1 MSQEKTT
8 PRKKQGKLYDIKKS
22 TEEGFTLEAAFDFNK
37 TEGYERD
44 KNLDYYY
51 ESYSHFSIHEEMLK
65 DEVRTNAYRRSI
77 VKNKHLFKDKIVLDV
92 GSGTGVLSMFAALS
106 GAKHVYAID
115 MANIVEKSKLIVAEN
130 NLSDKITPIKG
141 KIEEIDLPVDKVDII
156 ISEWMGYFL

>member
-51 ESYSHFSIHEEMLK
+51 ESYS
-65 DEVRTNAYRRSI
+65 
-77 VKNKHLFKDKIVLDV
+77 
-92 GSGTGVLSMFAALS
+92 
-106 GAKHVYAID
+106 
-115 MANIVEKSKLIVAEN
+115 
-130 NLSDKITPIKG
+130 
-141 KIEEIDLPVDKVDII
+141 
-156 ISEWMGYFL
+156 